1 MPLIKQKKTQ
11 RIWGALCRSALNL
24 GLLSSL
30 VIGQAALGSEKVL
43 KQVIKRSFQ
52 QDPQLLLAQS
62 EQMIAETL
70 VEQEKSDHYPQIST
84 FVQQNMHQ
92 YHRYSSS
99 EASKFVP
106 GVQAS
111 LNLYSFGAIDKRVK
125 EAKSKQVLSQ
135 INISQTEQDVAY
147 RISELYLMALSSLDQ
162 LDVLKQSYRRI
173 DQILKDINVISDND
187 IGRQS
192 ELVQAQSRKYEVE
205 QQMNSIEREIDT
217 IINRLVRYTKAKL
230 AAKDISDPFSQ
241 LTLARLKR
249 DYSQEQQVNPKI
261 RAAEQQVA
269 VAKAGIDAAKANKL
283 PRLDLVAQASRDD
296 RMIYLNMSWDL
307 YNRRNSY
314 TVRENVERLVSAES
328 ELEDAQ
334 LEISEQRQQS
344 LINYEQYQR
353 HVNILTQQIKTQ
365 FEVIEFYKLQF
376 SIAKRT
382 LLELLNAENEL
393 LSAQL
398 AKVNSQYQL
407 RHAVLDYLY
416 SQGTLKQWVEE

>member
-1 MPLIKQKKTQ
+1 MNKKFSLL
-11 RIWGALCRSALNL
+11 RFYLKPL
-24 GLLSSL
+24 GLVALSLMWQSA
-30 VIGQAALGSEKVL
+30 VPNEKVL
-43 KQVIKRSFQ
+43 KDVIKQAFL
-52 QDPQLLLAQS
+52 QDPQILLAQS
-62 EQMIAETL
+62 EKMIAETQ

-92 YHRYSSS
+92 YHRYSST
-99 EASKFVP
+99 EASHFVP

-111 LNLYSFGAIDKRVK
+111 LNLYSFGGIDKRVN

-135 INISQTEQDVAY
+135 YNIAQTEQDVAY
-147 RISELYLMALSSLDQ
+147 RISELYLMALSNLEQ

-205 QQMNSIEREIDT
+205 QQINTIQREIDT
-217 IINRLVRYTKAKL
+217 TINRLVRYTKRNLTAKEVT
-230 AAKDISDPFSQ
+230 DPFKKLN
-241 LTLARLKR
+241 LTTLKQR
-249 DYSQEQQVNPKI
+249 YTPQEAVNPKI
-261 RAAEQQVA
+261 RVAQQQVVA
-269 VAKAGIDAAKANKL
+269 AKAGIEASKANRL

-296 RMIYLNMSWDL
+296 RMIYVNMSWDL
-307 YNRRNSY
+307 YNRRNNY

-328 ELEDAQ
+328 ELEDAN
-334 LEISEQRQQS
+334 LEISEQKQQA
-344 LINYEQYQR
+344 LINLEQYQH
-353 HVNILTQQIKTQ
+353 HVKILSQQIKTQ
-365 FEVIEFYKLQF
+365 FKVIDFYKLQF

-393 LSAQL
+393 LTAQL
-398 AKVNSQYQL
+398 AKVNSQYQV

-416 SQGTLKQWVEE
+416 SQGSLKQWVEE